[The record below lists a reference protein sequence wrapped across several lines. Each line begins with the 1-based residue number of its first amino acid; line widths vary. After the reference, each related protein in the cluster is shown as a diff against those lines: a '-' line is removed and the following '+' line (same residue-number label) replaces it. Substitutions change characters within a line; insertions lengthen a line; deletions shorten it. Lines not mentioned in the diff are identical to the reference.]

1 MARLRLALMSD
12 AVWPTPWDGG
22 HGLGRMVFNLG
33 RELVRRGH
41 AVTLLGADG
50 SALDGARVWTVPGG
64 RGFAHE
70 PQMARMVAEHASDFD
85 AFIDASHTHALA
97 NADTGLPGLAWF
109 ADVAS
114 AAAPRAVF
122 VSRWA
127 REQAGQPGEVVCNAV
142 EPDEFPLYEGPRA
155 GLLWM
160 ALNVPAK
167 GLSVARVAAQLA
179 GLPLAAHGPNTA
191 NGPLTGAEKVAAL
204 QHAQAYLFPSIIDAG
219 PQTPLEAMA
228 CGTPCVVLKRAGTV
242 EYVAHG
248 TGGYLCESVDEMALA
263 CHDAAGM
270 DPASVR
276 QSVIDGG
283 FTVGRQADEMERL
296 LKRAVAGEVW

>member
-1 MARLRLALMSD
+1 VRLALMSD

-41 AVTLLGADG
+41 EVTLLGAAG
-50 SALDGARVWTVPGG
+50 SALDGARVWTVPAGQ
-64 RGFAHE
+64 GFAYE
-70 PQMARMVAEHASDFD
+70 PQMARMVLDNLADFD

-97 NADTGLPGLAWF
+97 NARRGLPGLAWF

-114 AAAPRAVF
+114 APAPCAVF

-127 REQAGQPGEVVCNAV
+127 QEKLGLPGKVIYNAV
-142 EPDEFPLYEGPRA
+142 EPDEFPLYQGTRA

-167 GLSVARVAAQLA
+167 GLSVARIAAQLA
-179 GLPLAAHGPNTA
+179 ELPLSAHGPRTDA
-191 NGPLTGAEKVAAL
+191 GPLSGAAKVAAL
-204 QHAQAYLFPSIIDAG
+204 QTAQAYLFPSTIDAG

-228 CGTPCVVLKRAGTV
+228 CGTPCVALMRAGTV
-242 EYVAHG
+242 EYVMHG
-248 TGGYLCESVDEMALA
+248 VGGYLCADVSEMARA
-263 CHDAAGM
+263 CHRTAEL

-276 QSVIDGG
+276 QSVINGG
-283 FTVGRQADEMERL
+283 FTVPRQADQFEGL
-296 LKRAVAGEVW
+296 LARVCAGEVW